1 MTEVFLYNIPDV
13 SEDGFYKLLELV
25 SLDRRTKVL
34 RLQVKEKQIQSLVA
48 WVLLSQVLCNRLKLE
63 NDSLRFA
70 QSDNGKPYLLNCDGV
85 YFNIAHTEGM
95 VAVALSDKEIGIDVE
110 KIRTRCPS
118 LCERYFTEAEQRYV
132 LSDEKLCAERFFEV
146 WTRKEAFAKRSGEG
160 LAKTLKDDRAL
171 KDETIKTFV
180 ADGFSVSVGFDGGE
194 MKIYDTD
201 YCEKLLTPIA
211 TGVGLW

>member
-1 MTEVFLYNIPDV
+1 MTEVFLYKIPEISD
-13 SEDGFYKLLELV
+13 EEFLKLLNAV

-34 RLQVKEKQIQSLVA
+34 RLQVKEKQVQSLVA
-48 WVLLSQVLCNRLKLE
+48 WVLLSQVLCDQLKLKH
-63 NDSLRFA
+63 NSLRFA
-70 QSDNGKPYLLNCDGV
+70 QSDNGKPYLQNCDGV

-132 LSDEKLCAERFFEV
+132 FGDAKRFFEV
-146 WTRKEAFAKRSGEG
+146 WTRKEAFGKRSGEG

-171 KDETIKTFV
+171 TDETIKTFV
-180 ADGFSVSVGFDGGE
+180 ADGFAVSVGYDGGE
-194 MKIYDTD
+194 MQIYDTD